1 MEPERILIVRL
12 GAFGDIIHTLPAAAT
27 LRANCPRA
35 KITWLVEPRWAALLE
50 GNPDVDE
57 VIAFD
62 RRGPRS
68 WPHLVGALRRARFDL
83 AIDFQGLLK
92 SALPVR
98 FSGARVRVGLAWG
111 AAREALASFCYS
123 RTCTPT
129 ARHIVDQHLELA
141 GFAVGGESV
150 VRFAIPEGQ
159 AEGELPERF
168 VLACPLAGWR
178 SKQWPLER
186 YEELAGLVRERLDV
200 PLVLN
205 GAPGQVE
212 ELRRVRRAVTH
223 VSGLPGLIDAT
234 RRALAV
240 VGLDSG
246 PMHLAAALRKPGVA
260 LFGPTD
266 PARNG
271 PYCDTMPVLREA
283 ASVTTYKRGDE
294 HEPGLA
300 SIPAARVME
309 VLLESLRNHEAG
321 TEAAG

>member
-12 GAFGDIIHTLPAAAT
+12 GAFGDILHAMPAAAT
-27 LRANCPRA
+27 VRANCPRA
-35 KITWLVEPRWAALLE
+35 RIAWLVEPRWAALLD

-62 RRGPRS
+62 RRGPGS
-68 WPHLVGALRRARFDL
+68 WPALVARLRRARLDL
-83 AIDFQGLLK
+83 AIDLQGLVK

-98 FSGARVRVGLAWG
+98 LSGARVRVGLAWG
-111 AAREALASFCYS
+111 AAREALASFRYS
-123 RTCTPT
+123 RTFAPT

-141 GFAVGGESV
+141 GFAAGVRRV
-150 VRFAIPEGQ
+150 VRFAIPEGR

-186 YEELAGLVRERLDV
+186 YDELARLVEKRLGV

-205 GAPGQVE
+205 GAPGQE
-212 ELRRVRRAVTH
+212 AELRGVRGAVTH
-223 VSGLPGLIDAT
+223 VSGLPGLIHAT

-246 PMHLAAALRKPGVA
+246 PMHLAAALGKPGVA

-271 PYCDTMPVLREA
+271 PYGGAMPVLREA
-283 ASVTTYKRGDE
+283 ASLTTYRRGAE
-294 HEPGLA
+294 YEPGLA
-300 SIPAARVME
+300 SIAAERVME
-309 VLLESLRNHEAG
+309 TVLESLRAHEAR

>member
-1 MEPERILIVRL
+1 MEPERILLARL
-12 GAFGDIIHTLPAAAT
+12 GAFGDIIHALPAAAT
-27 LRANCPRA
+27 VRANCPRA
-35 KITWLVEPRWAALLE
+35 KIAWLVEPRWAALLE

-62 RRGPRS
+62 RRGPGS
-68 WPHLVGALRRARFDL
+68 WPALVGTLRRARFDL

-98 FSGARVRVGLAWG
+98 LSGARVRVGLAWG
-111 AAREALASFCYS
+111 AARETLASFCYS

-141 GFAVGGESV
+141 GCAVGGERV
-150 VRFAIPEGQ
+150 VRFAVPEGK

-186 YEELAGLVRERLDV
+186 YEELAKMVREGLGV

-205 GAPGQVE
+205 GAPSQEG
-212 ELRRVRRAVTH
+212 ELRRLRGAVTH
-223 VSGLPGLIDAT
+223 VSGLPGLIHAT

-246 PMHLAAALRKPGVA
+246 PMHLAAALGKPGVA
-260 LFGPTD
+260 LFGPTE

-309 VLLESLRNHEAG
+309 VLLESVRRHEAR
-321 TEAAG
+321 TEGAG

>member
-12 GAFGDIIHTLPAAAT
+12 GAFGDIIHALPAAAT
-27 LRANCPRA
+27 VRANCPRA

-57 VIAFD
+57 VIEFD
-62 RRGPRS
+62 RRGPRN
-68 WPHLVGALRRARFDL
+68 WPQLVGTLRRARFDL

-92 SALPVR
+92 SALPAR
-98 FSGARVRVGLAWG
+98 LSGAAVRVGLAWG

-123 RTCTPT
+123 HTFTPT
-129 ARHIVDQHLELA
+129 ARHIVDRHLELA
-141 GFAVGGESV
+141 RCAVGGEPV
-150 VRFAIPEGQ
+150 MRFAIPEGL

-186 YEELAGLVRERLDV
+186 YEELATLARERLDA

-205 GAPGQVE
+205 GAPGQAE
-212 ELRRVRRAVTH
+212 ELRRVRGAALH

-271 PYCDTMPVLREA
+271 PYCDTMRVLREA

-294 HEPGLA
+294 YEPGLA

-309 VLLESLRNHEAG
+309 VLLESLRSHEAG

>member
-12 GAFGDIIHTLPAAAT
+12 GAFGDIIHALPAAAT
-27 LRANCPRA
+27 VRANCPRA
-35 KITWLVEPRWAALLE
+35 KITWLVESRWAALLE

-57 VIAFD
+57 VLTFD
-62 RRGPRS
+62 RRGPGS
-68 WPHLVGALRRARFDL
+68 WPSLVARLRRAKFDL
-83 AIDFQGLLK
+83 AIDLQGLLK

-98 FSGARVRVGLAWG
+98 LSGARLRVGLAWG

-123 RTCTPT
+123 HTCTPT

-141 GFAVGGESV
+141 GCAVGGERV
-150 VRFAIPEGQ
+150 VRFAIPEGR

-186 YEELAGLVRERLDV
+186 YAELAKLVRECLGA

-205 GAPGQVE
+205 GAPGQE
-212 ELRRVRRAVTH
+212 AELRRVRGAALH
-223 VSGLPGLIDAT
+223 VSGLPGLIHAT

-294 HEPGLA
+294 YEPGLA
-300 SIPAARVME
+300 SIPAARVMD
-309 VLLESLRNHEAG
+309 VLLESLRRHEAG